1 MAFGTHWEWR
11 GFGELPGAL
20 DTTLR
25 SLPQLFPDSQRVID
39 RYLWAAGC
47 DLNFKLRLGDFKI
60 KRCLATAEGGVA
72 RWSEDPA
79 ENYSFPI
86 AAGVFN
92 ELAGALGVGAEAAAD
107 SVATE
112 EELLE
117 RLGAGG
123 PGLGVIA
130 VTKERWQY
138 RAPLLEDGI
147 IELAEISSP
156 EEIVSVSVEYES
168 EEGVRKIM
176 EALGLPAGLKSLS
189 YLEALETWG
198 QGGFFTG

>member
-1 MAFGTHWEWR
+1 M
-11 GFGELPGAL
+11 
-20 DTTLR
+20 
-25 SLPQLFPDSQRVID
+25 
-39 RYLWAAGC
+39 
-47 DLNFKLRLGDFKI
+47 
-60 KRCLATAEGGVA
+60 
-72 RWSEDPA
+72 
-79 ENYSFPI
+79 
-86 AAGVFN
+86 
-92 ELAGALGVGAEAAAD
+92 
-107 SVATE
+107 
-112 EELLE
+112 
-117 RLGAGG
+117 
-123 PGLGVIA
+123 IA

-198 QGGFFTG
+198 QVGSVTG